1 MEQQLWDLVTSERSV
16 EVIVELGE
24 VRACVFGRLKKR
36 NSKYCTRLPA
46 GGASICFTPENV
58 RKIETMGHHTV
69 IYI

>member
-1 MEQQLWDLVTSERSV
+1 MEQQLWDLVTSERPV

-36 NSKYCTRLPA
+36 DGKYCARLPA

-58 RKIETMGHHTV
+58 KRTVEMGHHTV